1 MTALLGI
8 LGEIW
13 PFLIAAAGGL
23 LALFSHMSAK
33 ATKAKAAATEAD
45 AKRQIAEVVAGVEKQ
60 NSDAAQQGADAA
72 QERTNVENNIAAASG
87 SAERLRNDWSRD

>member
-1 MTALLGI
+1 MTAI
-8 LGEIW
+8 LAILSEIW

-45 AKRQIAEVVAGVEKQ
+45 ARRQISEVVAYTEKQ
-60 NSDAAQQGADAA
+60 NAAAAQQGADAA
-72 QERTNVENNIAAASG
+72 QERTNVENSIAAAGG
-87 SAERLRNDWSRD
+87 SADRLRNAWSRD